1 MCLSVSAADDSEDTG
16 VQIYDV
22 MQMSPQMYWQTD
34 DETVSSSYTSTMQM
48 RTYSKGQNGVPVDM
62 VGFSNTNSDYYN
74 SGRQKMVVLTDY
86 LTISPDTQYSLNFAH
101 TLNFNARYTI
111 DVYVVAYGNGVKR
124 IPIFSETY
132 MGGNWS
138 APNYSDFSFKINSA
152 DLGTSYKC
160 RLYIEH
166 SILSQ
171 YGYGSDGSSV
181 YQLIQREIKIVDDD
195 VGWLVKILNA
205 IRDIPSKIG
214 GFFETLKQSISGWF
228 EEQKQKIQDFS
239 DSVGQWFDELGDK
252 ISGYFTDLYNDLI
265 EGLKSLFIPSEGY
278 FDAYMEN
285 TKTWAAERFGFLYTA
300 ADLMST
306 MVTDL
311 QGLLKDDFS
320 FVLPAAN
327 FTLNGT
333 TYTLWEAYTL
343 PMGELLQNNY
353 MKYAYGLYKTL
364 LGSLCAF
371 ALFKYAQHVFDKVM
385 AN

>member
-1 MCLSVSAADDSEDTG
+1 
-16 VQIYDV
+16 
-22 MQMSPQMYWQTD
+22 MSPQMYWQTD

-62 VGFSNTNSDYYN
+62 VGFSNTNPNYYN

-86 LTISPDTQYSLNFAH
+86 LTISPDTQYSVNFAH

-132 MGGNWS
+132 SGGNWS

-171 YGYGSDGSSV
+171 YGYGSDGSDV
-181 YQLIQREIKIVDDD
+181 YQLIQREIEIVDDD

-205 IRDIPSKIG
+205 IRAIPSKIG
-214 GFFETLKQSISGWF
+214 GFFETLRQSISDWFDDVGEWF

-239 DSVGQWFDELGDK
+239 DSVGQWFEDLKLKIENTFQAAVDEV
-252 ISGYFTDLYNDLI
+252 
-265 EGLKSLFIPSEGY
+265 KSWFIPHEGY
-278 FDAYMEN
+278 FDEYAAVWEE
-285 TKTWAAERFGFLYTA
+285 WAAEHFGVLMQIPEIFMDVLDRLSGVVSTNSYTFTFPEISLPIA
-300 ADLMST
+300 GKT
-306 MVTDL
+306 YV
-311 QGLLKDDFS
+311 
-320 FVLPAAN
+320 FVQEQVVN
-327 FTLNGT
+327 MDYWLNGSQT
-333 TYTLWEAYTL
+333 VGYLYDIYTVIVW
-343 PMGELLQNNY
+343 
-353 MKYAYGLYKTL
+353 
-364 LGSLCAF
+364 SIFVF
-371 ALFKYAQHVFDKVM
+371 ALFKYAQVLETTILGVREYGE
-385 AN
+385 